1 VTEGLNLDYSLFI
14 PEFLLGG
21 LVALVVILDLYVTQI
36 KKPWLAY
43 VAAAGLFAVA
53 GASLGYWDVES
64 NFAEIIVVDDYTT
77 FFRVFFCVTAAV
89 ICLIS
94 ANLVQEKFRHP
105 GEFFALIILSTI
117 GAIGMAASREL
128 MTAYLSLE
136 LLSFS
141 LYILVSYQKFDAKS
155 NEAGLKYLLLG
166 AFASAMF
173 LYGMSLIYGITGST
187 YYSEIAA
194 GLQEPNG
201 DFEWAMLMG
210 LVLIVTGLGFK
221 VAAVPFHMWTP
232 DAYEGAFVPITA
244 YLATT
249 SKAAGFALLLRLF
262 SGAFQVVHDDWAWM
276 IAGIAAATMILGNL
290 VALQQ
295 HNIKR
300 LMAYSS
306 IGQVGY
312 LLMGIAGLSSTTASA
327 LVFHLTG
334 YMVSNMAVFV
344 VIVAW
349 FNMTGKDEIGD
360 FRGMRE
366 RAPLLAAVLAGAL
379 FSLAGLP
386 LFAGFATKFIL
397 FQSVWDEGYYWLVA
411 IAATTSV
418 ISLYYYL
425 QIMRQAFVE
434 KPAEG
439 DEGRLPVPLL
449 MNGLAAVLMIGV
461 FYVGLYPQQLFDAI
475 ESATNVLSL

>member
-1 VTEGLNLDYSLFI
+1 MNELNFDYTLFI
-14 PEFLLGG
+14 PEFLLAG
-21 LVALVVILDLYVTQI
+21 LVVLVVALDLYVPQV
-36 KKPWLAY
+36 KKSWLSY
-43 VAAAGLFAVA
+43 IAAAGLA
-53 GASLGYWDVES
+53 GAAGVALFWVNKES
-64 NFAEIIVVDDYTT
+64 DFARVVAIDNYTT
-77 FFRVFFCVTAAV
+77 YFRVFFMATGSVV
-89 ICLIS
+89 CLAS
-94 ANLVQEKFRHP
+94 GKLVEDKLRHP

-141 LYILVSYQKFDAKS
+141 LYILVSFEKFDLRS

-166 AFASAMF
+166 AFASAFF
-173 LYGMSLIYGITGST
+173 LYGMSLIYGVTGST
-187 YYSEIAA
+187 YYSDISANL
-194 GLQEPNG
+194 GQG
-201 DFEWAMLMG
+201 TGKFEWALLMG
-210 LVLIVTGLGFK
+210 LVLMITGLGFK

-232 DAYEGAFVPITA
+232 DAYEGAPVAITA

-262 SGAFQVVHDDWAWM
+262 GGAFQVVHDDWSWM

-312 LLMGIAGLSSTTASA
+312 MLMGIAGLSHDTASA
-327 LVFHLTG
+327 LVLHMTG
-334 YMVSNMAVFV
+334 YMVSNMAILV
-344 VIVAW
+344 VIIAW
-349 FNMTGKDEIGD
+349 YNMTGKEEIAD

-366 RAPLLAAVLAGAL
+366 RAPLLAGVLAGAL

-386 LFAGFATKFIL
+386 LFAGFVTKFIL
-397 FQSVWDEGYYWLVA
+397 FQAVTDQGYYWLAA
-411 IAATTSV
+411 IAVVTSV

-425 QIMRQAFVE
+425 QVMKEAFVT

-439 DEGRLPVPLL
+439 DEGLLPVPLL
-449 MNGLAAVLMIGV
+449 MNGMAAALMLGV

-475 ESATNVLSL
+475 DNATAFLFV

>member
-1 VTEGLNLDYSLFI
+1 MNDLNLDYTLFI
-14 PEFLLGG
+14 PEYLLVG
-21 LVALVVILDLYVTQI
+21 LVVLLVALDLYVPQM
-36 KKPWLAY
+36 KKSWLSY
-43 VAAAGLFAVA
+43 IAASGLTATAGV
-53 GASLGYWDVES
+53 SLAWVNVES
-64 NFAEIIVVDDYTT
+64 DFARIAAIDNFTT
-77 FFRVFFCVTAAV
+77 FFRVFFMTTAAV
-89 ICLIS
+89 VCLAS
-94 ANLVQEKFRHP
+94 GKLVEDKLRHP
-105 GEFFALIILSTI
+105 GEFFALIVLSTI

-141 LYILVSYQKFDAKS
+141 LYILVSYEKFDLRS

-166 AFASAMF
+166 AFASAFF

-187 YYSEIAA
+187 YYSDISANLA
-194 GLQEPNG
+194 QGT
-201 DFEWAMLMG
+201 DKFEWALLMG
-210 LVLIVTGLGFK
+210 LVLMITGLGFK

-232 DAYEGAFVPITA
+232 DAYEGAPVAVTA
-244 YLATT
+244 YLSTT

-262 SGAFQVVHDDWAWM
+262 GGAFQGVHDDWSWM

-295 HNIKR
+295 HNLKR

-312 LLMGIAGLSSTTASA
+312 MLMGIAGLSHDTASA
-327 LVFHLTG
+327 LVLHMTG
-334 YMVSNMAVFV
+334 YMVSNMAIFV
-344 VIVAW
+344 VIIAW
-349 FNMTGKDEIGD
+349 YNMTGKEEIAD

-366 RAPLLAAVLAGAL
+366 RAPLLAGVLAGAL

-386 LFAGFATKFIL
+386 LFAGFVTKFIL
-397 FQSVWDEGYYWLVA
+397 FQAVVDEGYIWLAA
-411 IAATTSV
+411 IGVTTSV

-425 QIMRQAFVE
+425 QVMKQAFVS

-439 DEGRLPVPLL
+439 DEGLLPVPLL
-449 MNGLAAVLMIGV
+449 MNGMAAALMLGV
-461 FYVGLYPQQLFDAI
+461 FYVGLYPQQLFDVI
-475 ESATNVLSL
+475 DNATAFLFV

>member
-1 VTEGLNLDYSLFI
+1 MTSGLNLDYTLFI
-14 PEFLLGG
+14 PEYLLVG
-21 LVALVVILDLYVTQI
+21 LVVLVVVLDLYVPQVRKT
-36 KKPWLAY
+36 WLSY
-43 VAAAGLFAVA
+43 IAAAGLAAIGVVSLAWIDKETDFAR
-53 GASLGYWDVES
+53 
-64 NFAEIIVVDDYTT
+64 IVSIDNYTT
-77 FFRVFFCVTAAV
+77 YFRVFFIAIAAV
-89 ICLIS
+89 VCLAS
-94 ANLVQEKFRHP
+94 GKLVEDKFRHP
-105 GEFFALIILSTI
+105 GEYYALIILSTI

-141 LYILVSYQKFDAKS
+141 LYILVSFEKFNARS

-166 AFASAMF
+166 AFSSAMF

-187 YYSEIAA
+187 YYSDIADSLSKGTTDYSFA
-194 GLQEPNG
+194 L
-201 DFEWAMLMG
+201 LMG
-210 LVLIVTGLGFK
+210 LVLMITGLGFK

-232 DAYEGAFVPITA
+232 DAYEGAPVAITA
-244 YLATT
+244 YLSTT

-262 SGAFQVVHDDWAWM
+262 GAFQVVHDDWSWM

-295 HNIKR
+295 HNLKR

-312 LLMGIAGLSSTTASA
+312 MLMGIAGLSHDTASA
-327 LVFHLTG
+327 LVLHMTG
-334 YMVSNMAVFV
+334 YMISNMAIFV
-344 VIVAW
+344 VIIAW
-349 FNMTGKDEIGD
+349 YNLTGTDEIAD

-366 RAPLLAAVLAGAL
+366 RAPLLAGVLAGAL

-386 LFAGFATKFIL
+386 LFAGFVTKFIL
-397 FQSVWDEGYYWLVA
+397 FQAVTDAGYYWLAA
-411 IAATTSV
+411 IAIVTSV
-418 ISLYYYL
+418 VSLYYYL
-425 QIMRQAFVE
+425 TVMKQAFVI

-439 DEGRLPVPLL
+439 EGALDVPLL
-449 MNGLAAVLMIGV
+449 MNGLAAALMLGV

-475 ESATNVLSL
+475 DNATAFLFV

>member
-1 VTEGLNLDYSLFI
+1 VSGELNFDYALLI
-14 PEFLLGG
+14 PEFLLVG
-21 LVALVVILDLYVTQI
+21 LVVLLVAVDLYLPQMR
-36 KKPWLAY
+36 KSYLAY
-43 VAAAGLFAVA
+43 IAAAGLLGVA
-53 GASLGYWDVES
+53 GASLGYLDVES
-64 NFAEIIVVDDYTT
+64 NFTGIIFIDDYTT
-77 FFRVFFCVTAAV
+77 FFRVFFCLTAAV
-89 ICLIS
+89 ICLVS
-94 ANLVQEKFRHP
+94 ANLVEDKFRHP
-105 GEFFALIILSTI
+105 GEYFALIILSTV

-141 LYILVSYQKFDAKS
+141 LYVLVSYQKFDAKS

-173 LYGMSLIYGITGST
+173 LYGMSLIYGIAGST
-187 YYSEIAA
+187 YYSDIAA
-194 GLQEPNG
+194 ALTQPG
-201 DFEWAMLMG
+201 DFEWIMLMG
-210 LVLIVTGLGFK
+210 LVLIVTGTGFK

-232 DAYEGAFVPITA
+232 DAYEGAFTPVTA
-244 YLATT
+244 YLSTT
-249 SKAAGFALLLRLF
+249 SKAAGFALLLRMF
-262 SGAFQVVHDDWAWM
+262 SGAFEVVHDDWSWM
-276 IAGIAAATMILGNL
+276 IAGLAAATMLLGNL

-312 LLMGIAGLSSTTASA
+312 MLMGIAGLSGATASA
-327 LVFHLTG
+327 LVLHMTG

-344 VIVAW
+344 VIIAW
-349 FNMTGKDEIGD
+349 HNLTGKDEIDD

-386 LFAGFATKFIL
+386 LFAGFPTKFIL
-397 FQSVWDEGYYWLVA
+397 FQAVWNEGYYWLVA
-411 IAATTSV
+411 IATVTSV
-418 ISLYYYL
+418 VSLYYYL
-425 QIMRQAFVE
+425 QIMRRAFVE

-439 DEGRLPVPLL
+439 EEAPLPVPLL
-449 MNGLAAVLMIGV
+449 MNGLAAGLMLGVL
-461 FYVGLYPQQLFDAI
+461 YVGLYPQQLFDAV
-475 ESATNVLSL
+475 EGATNVLFL